1 MAVRGTVSSAGWG
14 KAGEPLP
21 APGRRVALAAGVAG
35 LWAIALLPLGLG
47 LQRCVLAA
55 LFHRPC
61 PGCGLTRAVRL
72 LLAETAGRF
81 DASWKMHPLA
91 LPVLVA
97 GALLVAS
104 TVWATF
110 SAGSPVHAHRS
121 RLGRVAVTFAVAV
134 YGATLVLW
142 VLRGFGCFGGPVPV

>member
-1 MAVRGTVSSAGWG
+1 MAVRGSASSAEIGD
-14 KAGEPLP
+14 AGEPLP
-21 APGRRVALAAGVAG
+21 APGRRLARAAGVAG
-35 LWAIALLPLGLG
+35 LWVVATLPVALGG
-47 LQRCVLAA
+47 QRCLLAA

-72 LLAETAGRF
+72 LVAGRF

-110 SAGSPVHAHRS
+110 SGGSPAHLHRT
-121 RLGRVAVTFAVAV
+121 RLGRGALALAVAV
-134 YGATLVLW
+134 YGATIVLW